1 MSVHTYNTVVINA
14 PLDYVWEVTNRV
26 ELWPELF
33 AEYASAE
40 VLERT
45 ENTVRFRLTM
55 RPDENGNSYSW
66 VSERRLDRDT
76 LSVHARRIE
85 KGPFEFMRIR
95 WEYQEVDGGTQLR
108 WIQWFQVK
116 PEAPLDD
123 EAMAE
128 RINHNSRLELD
139 RIKDIV
145 EKKIKIGNLTAR
157 S

>member
-95 WEYQEVDGGTQLR
+95 WEYQEVAGGTQLR
-108 WIQWFQVK
+108 WIQWFQVT
-116 PEAPLDD
+116 PGAPLTD

-128 RINHNSRLELD
+128 YINHNSRLELD

-145 EKKIKIGNLTAR
+145 EKKVKAGSSSAR